1 MHEATFRIEGDG
13 TYAAVTAGNDASVE
27 LWCNDHCDLLHV
39 SNGATGEILEHV
51 RDQVGVQDLLQQ
63 STEITII
70 TSECIQKTRDDYIEK
85 YLTRHNCLLLP
96 PLRYADGARFCR
108 VLALDPAALT
118 EFYRNL
124 TEDGFRV
131 DVESKHEINSIRH
144 NSPLLTLDSV
154 LPELTSRQRET
165 LVAAHDHGYYEI
177 PRKTTTTEIASEVG
191 VERRTAEEHL
201 RRAENKFIDSMMA
214 HIS

>member
-13 TYAAVTAGNDASVE
+13 TYAAATAENDASVE

-39 SNGATGEILEHV
+39 SNGATDEILEHV

-63 STEITII
+63 STEIVII

-96 PLRYADGARFCR
+96 PLRYDDGARFCR

-118 EFYRNL
+118 DFYRNL

-131 DVESKHEINSIRH
+131 DVESKREINSIRH

-154 LPELTSRQRET
+154 LPEFTSRQRET

-201 RRAENKFIDSMMA
+201 RRAENKFIDSMLEYMN
-214 HIS
+214 

>member
-13 TYAAVTAGNDASVE
+13 SYAAATAENDASVE

-39 SNGATGEILEHV
+39 SNDATGEILEHV
-51 RDQVGVQDLLQQ
+51 RNQAGVQELLQQ
-63 STEITII
+63 SMEAIII
-70 TSECIQKTRDDYIEK
+70 TSKCIQKTRDDYIEK
-85 YLTRHNCLLLP
+85 YLIRHNCLLLP

-118 EFYRNL
+118 KFYQNII
-124 TEDGFRV
+124 EDGYKV
-131 DVESKHEINSIRH
+131 DVESKREINSIRH

-154 LPELTSRQRET
+154 LPDLTSRQREI
-165 LVAAHDHGYYEI
+165 LDAAHNHGYYEI

-191 VERRTAEEHL
+191 IERRTAEEHL
-201 RRAENKFIDSMMA
+201 RRAENKFIDSMIEYMN
-214 HIS
+214 